1 MSRPCRLWAY
11 LSRSETRSIALRI
24 ECRQVSHES
33 TSGFSLVPGIRLV
46 SNPAR
51 HRASSSAWS
60 GLCRL
65 SLSGVRSR
73 RPGRWQTPGPSPLDP
88 HPFGGSPLLSPPRA
102 VRKLLPP
109 KSRKKKGRLS
119 GQHTTRL
126 GQIHSPSNWPEAQ
139 HQPDRVGPSGVGF
152 KGSQRVAGE
161 RPRERRRRNS

>member
-1 MSRPCRLWAY
+1 MSTLGIFVEIRNEINRAPNRMPT
-11 LSRSETRSIALRI
+11 SVPRI
-24 ECRQVSHES
+24 DVRVL
-33 TSGFSLVPGIRLV
+33 LVPGIRWYQIPRV
-46 SNPAR
+46 TGHPR
-51 HRASSSAWS
+51 RP
-60 GLCRL
+60 GQVLCRL

-73 RPGRWQTPGPSPLDP
+73 RPGRWRTPGPSPLDP

-126 GQIHSPSNWPEAQ
+126 GQIHSPSNGPEAQ